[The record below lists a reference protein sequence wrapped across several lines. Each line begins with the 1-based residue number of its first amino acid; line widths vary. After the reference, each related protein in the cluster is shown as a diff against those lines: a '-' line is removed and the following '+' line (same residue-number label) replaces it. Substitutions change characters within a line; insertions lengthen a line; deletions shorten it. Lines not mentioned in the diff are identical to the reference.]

1 MYGLFAEVNSGYEF
15 AKVTS
20 GCGMRRL
27 EFSLANEYE
36 IILAYFFLEKKDFTA
51 MHRILIIGLYANSG
65 LLCQSN
71 EEIMYD
77 NT

>member
-1 MYGLFAEVNSGYEF
+1 ME
-15 AKVTS
+15 
-20 GCGMRRL
+20 
-27 EFSLANEYE
+27 
-36 IILAYFFLEKKDFTA
+36 EKKDFTA